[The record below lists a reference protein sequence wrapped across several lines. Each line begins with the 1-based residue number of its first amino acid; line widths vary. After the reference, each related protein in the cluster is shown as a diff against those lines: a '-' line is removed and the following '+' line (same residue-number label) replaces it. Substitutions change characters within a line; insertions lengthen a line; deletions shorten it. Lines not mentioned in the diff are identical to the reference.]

1 MRKFLSLIALLL
13 IAGATWNAVDARY
26 TLGTRKAYNEINVGD
41 IIAIQG
47 ISDAVNHGYRYIA
60 DGKLQ
65 TAFTEEC
72 VYKVEEG
79 PADLRTGEPTYFL
92 RQLAQDKYFGMSG
105 LRGDYYGG
113 GTRLVSTTDSAFNFA
128 LYCAADSSIAW
139 NGQEN
144 FDANSTV
151 FCYSYYNKEE
161 DELSYSFIC
170 NWGLASSD
178 PTYIWVWQYND
189 TNCWD
194 VYEANYADD
203 IRGDLEDLI
212 EYYESLNLEYPAGND
227 PGFYPTDLVE
237 AFDKVKADAI
247 LALNQDRTD
256 EEYQQCID
264 NLKAAKEALDDAA
277 IDITEGYYYVVSAY
291 PDFLNSQKV
300 EKGIYVDGSTTY
312 LQWKNLDETNAAFI
326 FKFTKLTSGNF
337 NVQSFATKTY
347 WNASSSQANSQNIN
361 TSSTPN
367 YEQIFTNIGNGQ
379 WQIHNTYYTTK
390 YHPANH
396 SNGSGKSGN
405 IVTWNTTGTNT
416 QSTWYLRSVDQSIV
430 DSLESVLVQQQLTS
444 ELNALCK
451 EANSVYNGLF
461 VFKADTDNP
470 LITHVTDGDPDD
482 CQLSSNAS
490 DPTEGQHLSYL
501 IDGDATTFWHSTYN
515 ADNDPKT
522 YHYLQADI
530 SNNPQTF
537 FQIYYMRRSGT
548 YGNYDRPTKVNVY
561 AAADT
566 TGQWEGKAQWKL
578 VKVLD
583 GMPTSDAINEYY
595 SPGIE
600 LDEPASYIR
609 FEVIEKSNYPSRALN
624 GYPYFNLAEFQ
635 IYPTVLDE
643 DASQYYYAEGMKDAA
658 DALLELLNAAQAK
671 VAANTATQEDIDAL
685 TAAIEGVDALYA
697 DTTLLVNLIN
707 SATRYL
713 NGVVVGDAIGNIN
726 SQDAIDAFE
735 TAIAKAIE
743 AKPTGNKISKAALD
757 AAYNELRASVQDF
770 LHSINLPDS
779 EHWYYMTSLD
789 TTRNNNEANYTH
801 DGYMYVADYGAN
813 KGVVWA
819 LNENEKF
826 TYNPFA
832 MWHFIP
838 VEDEDYS
845 LTYYIQNLGSGLYIG
860 DYPTYSQPVMTS
872 KTPVLY
878 RFNLNGGELGLI
890 ATKGENPG
898 YSLHAANADNAIV
911 GWSAGGGTASAWAFT
926 EVDPNEIES
935 IVIPAKTNNI
945 DVFTLPYEYSYLAD
959 YNVDLHTYTYAIKSM
974 TLDKDTDVTTIEL
987 YEKDEFAAGE
997 PCILVTGDPTN
1008 EASKDTTLTAALP
1021 TQVTSKSTPANGLVG
1036 LLTSEIIPDKSA
1048 WFTGK
1053 EITNRSETVTINA
1066 HTGYIDTRFYEGEVE
1081 GVETALTLQI
1091 AGIPWTNEP
1100 TGVKGAVTVEDIVN
1114 AIKSGAY
1121 TISGQ
1126 KVAAPQKGHIYI
1138 IDGKKVKY

>member
-1 MRKFLSLIALLL
+1 MRKFLSLFALLL
-13 IAGATWNAVDARY
+13 LAGATWNAIDARY

-47 ISDAVNHGYRYIA
+47 ISDAATHGYRFIA

-65 TAFTEEC
+65 KVFTADCAYE
-72 VYKVEEG
+72 VEQG

-92 RQLAQDKYFGMSG
+92 RQIAQDKYFGMNG
-105 LRGDYYGG
+105 LRGEYSGGG
-113 GTRLVSTTDSAFNFA
+113 GTRLVSTPDSAFNFA
-128 LYCAADSSIAW
+128 LYCAADSSVAW
-139 NGQEN
+139 NGQQN

-151 FCYSYYNKEE
+151 FCYSYGEEPTDYN
-161 DELSYSFIC
+161 FIC
-170 NWGLASSD
+170 NWGYSTSD
-178 PTYIWVWQYND
+178 PAYIWVWQYND

-194 VYEANYADD
+194 VYELIYSDD
-203 IRGDLEDLI
+203 PAGDLSDLI
-212 EYYESLNLEYPAGND
+212 EFYESLDLQFTPGTNPGNFPAE
-227 PGFYPTDLVE
+227 LVD
-237 AFDKVKADAI
+237 AYNNALTKAISAI
-247 LALNQDRTD
+247 ATGATD
-256 EEYQQCID
+256 EEYKKLAEE
-264 NLKAAKEALDDAA
+264 LKAAKDAVEKA
-277 IDITEGYYYVVSAY
+277 YIEITDGYYYVVCAY
-291 PDFLNSQKV
+291 PEFANSQKV

-312 LQWKNLDETNAAFI
+312 LQWKDLDETNAAFI
-326 FKFTKLTSGNF
+326 FKLTKLTSGNF

-347 WNASSSQANSQNIN
+347 WNASSSQASSQNIN

-390 YHPANH
+390 YHPASH

-490 DPTEGQHLSYL
+490 DPSEGQYLSYL
-501 IDGDATTFWHSTYN
+501 IDGDATTFWHSTYH

-609 FEVIEKSNYPSRALN
+609 FEVIEKSNYPSRVLN

-643 DASQYYYAEGMKDAA
+643 EASQYYYAEGMKDAA

-726 SQDAIDAFE
+726 SQDAIDALE

-743 AKPTGNKISKAALD
+743 AKPTGNQISKAALD
-757 AAYNELRASVQDF
+757 AAYKELRASVQDF

-819 LNENEKF
+819 LNENEEF

-898 YSLHAANADNAIV
+898 YSLHAANTDNAIV

-926 EVDPNEIES
+926 EVDPAEVEAITIS
-935 IVIPAKTNNI
+935 AKNNNI
-945 DVFTLPYEYSYLAD
+945 DVFTLPYDFSDLD
-959 YNVDLHTYTYAIKSM
+959 LYNDDVVTYAIKSM
-974 TLDKDTDVTTIEL
+974 TLDKETDETTIEL
-987 YEKDEFAAGE
+987 YEKSEFAAGE
-997 PCILVTGDPTN
+997 PCILVLGDPAIEESESIN
-1008 EASKDTTLTAALP
+1008 LTLALP
-1021 TQVTSKSTPANGLVG
+1021 TQVVSEGIAVNGLVG
-1036 LLTSEIIPDKSA
+1036 LLTTEAIPTNAA

-1053 EITNRSETVTINA
+1053 DITIRKDEAVNITA
-1066 HTGYIDTRFYEGEVE
+1066 HTGYIDAALYQGEVE
-1081 GVETALTLQI
+1081 GVETALTLTI
-1091 AGIPWTNEP
+1091 TGINWPENP
-1100 TGVKGAVTVEDIVN
+1100 TGIEGAIPVEEIVN

-1126 KVAAPQKGHIYI
+1126 KVTAPHKGQIYI
-1138 IDGKKVKY
+1138 INGKTVKY